1 MAWVSSINKWVDIY
15 PTSGTGASTAS
26 ADGATISDT
35 RTWLDF
41 ADDYAA
47 VGKRFLDD
55 LEFQAAAAGSNEE
68 TNILGSAD
76 PVTTGRHLDTA
87 YRRMISNFGLE
98 DCCGALFQ
106 WLRDQSYQCNPDGTV
121 TAAALTFAVTHDDSP
136 GGNPVY
142 LRLGTNGIYYLASN
156 LATVTADKY
165 IGPTNY
171 KVAIKYEADPST
183 GAIGQ
188 VYFDDDGTAPA
199 RLLCNIA
206 SITKDVF
213 IPSNNPAYFLQ
224 VKHDASAATNGV
236 ALYFDDGANMRLEC
250 NNAGGA
256 DANLDLALNSQ
267 AWGYYDLPGAKG
279 SLYRQGT
286 YGDVK
291 LLAGGGWSNSS
302 ICGSRG
308 RYAACSRWY
317 ATASLGGRAL
327 AEAL

>member
-1 MAWVSSINKWVDIY
+1 VWVSAINKWVDIY
-15 PTSGTGASTAS
+15 LTSGTGTSTAS
-26 ADGATISDT
+26 ANGATISDT

-47 VGKRFLDD
+47 VSKQFLDD
-55 LEFQAAAAGSNEE
+55 LEFQAAAEGSNQA

-98 DCCGALFQ
+98 DCCGVEYQ
-106 WLRDQSYQCNPDGTV
+106 WLRDQSYQHNPDGTV
-121 TAAALTFAVTHDDSP
+121 TAAALTFAVTYSATP
-136 GGNPVY
+136 GGNVIY
-142 LRLGTNGIYYLASN
+142 LKQATSGFYYLASN

-171 KVAIKYEADPST
+171 KVPIKHEADPST

-188 VYFDDDGTAPA
+188 IYFDDDGTAPA

-206 SITKDVF
+206 TIVKDVF
-213 IPSNNPAYFLQ
+213 IPTNNPAYLLQ

-236 ALYFDDGANMRLEC
+236 ALYFDDGADMRLEC
-250 NNAGGA
+250 TNAGGVN
-256 DANLDLALNSQ
+256 ANLDLAQNTPAYS
-267 AWGYYDLPGAKG
+267 GYALPGSKG
-279 SLYRQGT
+279 YIYKFGT

-291 LLAGGGWSNSS
+291 LLAGGYWANGA
-302 ICGSRG
+302 ICGSRFRTAG
-308 RYAACSRWY
+308 YSRW
-317 ATASLGGRAL
+317 AAAANFGGRAL
-327 AEAL
+327 SDPQ